1 MEDLLTLG
9 YLKYS
14 LQLHRTYRS
23 PQADDHGES
32 SVKVLTP
39 DEQRFRQ
46 DLDDILR
53 QMPFQGGSVVVIQR
67 FKDGQSR
74 VIAVV
79 TSKIDLKSQFK
90 EAKNGHFREWIRS
103 RINSP
108 QERITFH
115 LSSKPNSLTL

>member
-23 PQADDHGES
+23 PMVDDKGES
-32 SVKVLTP
+32 SAKVLTP
-39 DEQRFRQ
+39 DEQRFRR

-53 QMPFQGGSVVVIQR
+53 QMPFQGGSAVVIQH

-79 TSKIDLKSQFK
+79 TSKVDLKSQFK
-90 EAKNGHFREWIRS
+90 DAKNGQFREWIRQ
-103 RINSP
+103 RFNSP

>member
-23 PQADDHGES
+23 PQADDNGES

-53 QMPFQGGSVVVIQR
+53 QMPFQGGSVVVIQH
-67 FKDGQSR
+67 FKNGQSR

-90 EAKNGHFREWIRS
+90 EAKNGHFKEWIRS
-103 RINSP
+103 RFNSP

>member
-23 PQADDHGES
+23 QQADDNGES

-39 DEQRFRQ
+39 DEQRFRR

-53 QMPFQGGSVVVIQR
+53 QMPFQGGSVVVIQH

-90 EAKNGHFREWIRS
+90 EAKNGHFKEWIRG
-103 RINSP
+103 RFNSP
-108 QERITFH
+108 MERITFH